1 MMGNYVSN
9 CNDCATSYSCKGP
22 SGSESSFQT
31 SYSSSIQDIGDDNTN
46 VSVSYQADL
55 QNQNDTNAS
64 ANVQVDYLKPE
75 SQDKDSLQKGYL
87 IGEINKNKD
96 DEEKDKENIFF
107 KHHDSL
113 GEKLAQKEDTNAT
126 ASFSVDSTQSNVRME
141 DILNPDR
148 AKQIVD
154 GHSKLGNAV
163 PTGVGKE
170 FKDISTIGT
179 RLD

>member
-1 MMGNYVSN
+1 MGNYVSN

-31 SYSSSIQDIGDDNTN
+31 SYSASIQNIGDDNAN
-46 VSVSYQADL
+46 VQMSYLDQ
-55 QNQNDTNAS
+55 QQEGTNAS

-87 IGEINKNKD
+87 IGEINKNKE
-96 DEEKDKENIFF
+96 DEEKDKENVFF

-113 GEKLAQKEDTNAT
+113 GEKLTQKEDTNAT
-126 ASFSVDSTQSNVRME
+126 VSFSVDSTQSNVRME
-141 DILNPDR
+141 DILNPDNR
-148 AKQIVD
+148 AKQIVNE
-154 GHSKLGNAV
+154 HNKLGDAV
-163 PTGVGKE
+163 QTGVGKE
-170 FKDISTIGT
+170 FKDINTIGT